1 MEVAM
6 GTTPA
11 HTTLISVDDYLAGE
25 LQSEVRHEY
34 VAGQVYAMVGASDRH
49 GLILNALAFA
59 LTPSARE
66 RRCQLFTSDMKVRL
80 EIGKQDVFYYPD
92 LLVSCDPDDRATYYR
107 ERPCLIVE
115 VLSESTERLDRRE
128 KMLAYPTIPS
138 LQEYV
143 LVAQHTRRV
152 EVYRRESDW
161 APDVYIEGMAPLRCL
176 EAELPVESIYED
188 V

>member
-1 MEVAM
+1 MEAAM

-49 GLILNALAFA
+49 GLIAGNLFAALRPA
-59 LTPSARE
+59 AR
-66 RRCQLFTSDMKVRL
+66 RNSCQLFISDMKVRL

-92 LLVSCDPDDRATYYR
+92 LLVSCDPGDRATYYR

-128 KMLAYPTIPS
+128 KMLAYPAIPS

-143 LVAQHTRRV
+143 LVAQDVRRV
-152 EVYRRESDW
+152 EVYRRENDW
-161 APDVYIEGMAPLRCL
+161 APEVYTEGEVPLRCL
-176 EAELPVESIYED
+176 EVEVPVESVYED

>member
-1 MEVAM
+1 MEAVM

-11 HTTLISVDDYLAGE
+11 HTTLISADDYLADE

-49 GLILNALAFA
+49 GLIVNALAFA

-138 LQEYV
+138 VKEYV
-143 LVAQHTRRV
+143 LVAQNVRQI
-152 EVYRRESDW
+152 EVYRRENDW
-161 APDVYIEGMAPLRCL
+161 APEVYTEGAVPLRCL
-176 EAELPVESIYED
+176 EAEVPLESIYED